1 MSIVELALNI
11 LYILKL
17 IFDER
22 QGKLRQRKVWYVRK
36 DDKSRALSF
45 V

>member
-11 LYILKL
+11 LYILKV

-22 QGKLRQRKVWYVRK
+22 QGKLRQCKSRYVRK
-36 DDKSRALSF
+36 DDKSQALSF